1 MIRSLSSRS
10 LTSSEKSVDKKQEL
24 LFTCRLYLSTRLS
37 DLLDNGQLIQEL
49 KRDLEIS
56 EIYID
61 NHLEDSY
68 SQQNKKVLIIKDS
81 NNKLVGKCVGLILVR
96 LEEKELKVKILVLES
111 FVSVIIG
118 KQGRQINYIKQETK
132 ADIVIKQPDNLKYYR
147 EIEIFGK
154 VSSIVKGIREINEIM
169 SIKEK
174 EDKANYIKKEM
185 MERRLSHN
193 NQNYGYSNYNA
204 NKYLDNETKVRIPL
218 SDQINELIN
227 KKMVIKQADKHGVH
241 MIQFY
246 NSYRKVKCLG
256 KNENV
261 VELRGR
267 MRDVKEG
274 VEYLIRKLCE
284 DRNCRQEIQ
293 NKRMK
298 LLIPNSYVTKLIGSK
313 GSMIRELA
321 QQSGGA
327 SIKIQSNKDQE
338 KM

>member
-1 MIRSLSSRS
+1 M
-10 LTSSEKSVDKKQEL
+10 
-24 LFTCRLYLSTRLS
+24 
-37 DLLDNGQLIQEL
+37 
-49 KRDLEIS
+49 
-56 EIYID
+56 YID
-61 NHLEDSY
+61 SHLEDSY
-68 SQQNKKVLIIKDS
+68 SKQNRKVLVIKDKD
-81 NNKLVGKCVGLILVR
+81 NKVVGKCVGMILVR
-96 LEEKELKVKILVLES
+96 FKEKELKVKILVLES

-118 KQGRQINYIKQETK
+118 KQGRQINYIKQETNTQ
-132 ADIVIKQPDNLKYYR
+132 ILIKQPDNLKYYR
-147 EIEIFGK
+147 EIEIFGR
-154 VSSIVKGIREINEIM
+154 VSSIVKAIREINDIM

-174 EDKANYIKKEM
+174 EDRANHIQKETI
-185 MERRLSHN
+185 ERRMSQSDSYKN
-193 NQNYGYSNYNA
+193 TD
-204 NKYLDNETKVRIPL
+204 KYLDNETKVRIPL

-261 VELRGR
+261 VELRGKI
-267 MRDVKEG
+267 RDVKEG

-321 QQSGGA
+321 Q
-327 SIKIQSNKDQE
+327 
-338 KM
+338 